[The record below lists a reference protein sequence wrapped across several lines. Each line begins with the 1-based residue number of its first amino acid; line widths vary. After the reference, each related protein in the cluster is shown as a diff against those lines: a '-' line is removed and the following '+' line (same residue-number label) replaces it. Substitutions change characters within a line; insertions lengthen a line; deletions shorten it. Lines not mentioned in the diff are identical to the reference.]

1 MPDDFGRFEDEIR
14 NGLNGDNA
22 AQDWDSPMPFSN
34 VETLPFPVESLPGPL
49 MAFVEHLSETTQTPE
64 EMSALLGLGVL
75 ATAFQPKFDVQI
87 NADWTEPL
95 CLYTVAVA
103 PPAER
108 KSAVIAALTRP
119 VYEYEEERR
128 TAEAGD
134 IARNQTERALLE
146 GRLQAVKQQAAR
158 GKEGGALARQEALDL
173 SAQLAEFQEL
183 HPFRLLADDSTPEKL
198 AELMSSQGGCITV
211 CSAEGGVFDALTG
224 RYDNKGGLDVYLKGH
239 AGDPILVDRI
249 GRGANSIPHP
259 RLTMMLTVQP
269 EVLNGLMSNTTF
281 RGRGLC
287 GRFLYAICQSK
298 VGHRKVSPSPMPEK
312 VKTDYRAFVRR
323 ILSMPYKGTIT
334 MSPEAGKLRESY
346 QEYIE
351 NKLGDGWESLR
362 DWGGKLVGAM
372 VRIAALI
379 HAAEIQ
385 GDPTLMPISVDTVG
399 AAINIAEFLS
409 THAEAAYQVM
419 GGDPEIANA
428 QYVWRR
434 LENSGKDEISK
445 RDLFRL
451 CRGRF
456 KRADEIDAPLRVLTE
471 YGYVRIEVTERDG
484 AGRKASPVITVN
496 PLTTGHNGHN

>member
-22 AQDWDSPMPFSN
+22 AQDWDAPMPFSN
-34 VETLPFPVESLPGPL
+34 VELLPFPVEALPGPQ
-49 MAFVEHLSETTQTPE
+49 MAFVEHLAEATQTSE
-64 EMSALLGLGVL
+64 AMSGSLSIGVL
-75 ATAFQPKFDVQI
+75 STAFQSKFVVQTTP
-87 NADWTEPL
+87 DWVEPL
-95 CLYTVAVA
+95 NTYICDIA

-108 KSAVIAALTRP
+108 KSAVNSATTRP
-119 VYEYEEERR
+119 IYGYEEERR

-158 GKEGGALARQEALDL
+158 GKEGCALARQEALDL
-173 SAQLAEFQEL
+173 SARLADFQDL
-183 HPFRLLADDSTPEKL
+183 HPFRLLVDDTTPEKL
-198 AELMSSQGGCITV
+198 AEIMSVQGGCITV
-211 CSAEGGVFDALTG
+211 CSSEGGVFDTLTG

-298 VGHRKVSPSPMPEK
+298 VGHRKVSPPPIPAKIKAEYNS
-312 VKTDYRAFVRR
+312 FVYR
-323 ILSMPYKGTIT
+323 ILSMPYKGVIT
-334 MSPEAGKLRESY
+334 LSPEADKLREAY
-346 QEYIE
+346 QGYIE
-351 NKLGDGWESLR
+351 TKLGGEWENLR
-362 DWGGKLVGAM
+362 DWGGKLTGAM

-379 HAAEIQ
+379 HAAEVT
-385 GDPTLMPISVDTVG
+385 GDPTLTPISADTMM
-399 AAINIAEFLS
+399 AATSIAEFFAS
-409 THAEAAYQVM
+409 HAEAAYQVM

-496 PLTTGHNGHN
+496 PLATGHNGHN